1 MIIPLPLV
9 TGLFE
14 GRTLFTV
21 IASLASAVAIW
32 AQTHQARQP
41 PDPVEELTER
51 LRHPWKWAAKHPVRA
66 VTRRLKF

>member
-1 MIIPLPLV
+1 MLIPLPLV

-41 PDPVEELTER
+41 QDPVEELTER
-51 LRHPWKWAAKHPVRA
+51 LRHPVRYFCRHPVRA
-66 VTRRLKF
+66 IVRRLR